1 MRLLVCTLTIVLPL
15 GAADSRSLLP
25 DGREFATWER
35 PLRFT
40 KTYWVDNRDVSASDT
55 NPGTEA
61 RPFRTINNAAQVL
74 LPGERVLI
82 KTGIYRERIMPAHGG
97 SGPEK
102 MIAYEAAPGATVVI
116 KGSRLVK
123 SGWRPST
130 GWLLGR
136 RGEPES
142 PAAKIYELD
151 LSLLKIGGT
160 NPFGL
165 PNMPQRRAD
174 TANIGLPPQGLRP
187 YLLTQGMVF
196 VDGGRLEQVEA
207 YRELGQK
214 DGRFWCEYD
223 GMKIHV
229 RLPGDADPATRD
241 VEVVVQDTVLRPRE
255 RGLGYIRLKGL
266 TFEHAANPFPRPQRG
281 MVSAN
286 RGHHWIIE
294 GCTLRHANSVALDIG
309 NESPDA
315 DGGPVNGYSIV
326 RRNHVSEAGI
336 CGIAGTELGKG
347 ALVEE
352 NLVEH
357 IGWQNA
363 EPAWESAGIKLH
375 SAVDSL
381 LRNNVIRHIRYAA
394 GIWLDWA
401 NVNTRVT
408 GNVIVD
414 VQDALHGGIFLEA
427 SLQPNMIDNNIV
439 WKVTPG
445 VIGGPRGLQ
454 RRGGHGILTTG
465 SDEDVIA
472 HNLIAF
478 CAGAGFVAQTSESRI
493 IQTRG
498 GTARWNKLLNNI
510 FLSCERSVD
519 FPHKANT
526 AEGNLYSAREPYGGA
541 GLNWIE
547 TPQPLRLDLA
557 AWRKYFGFDKQG
569 AYADIDAELDPDTL
583 MLKWRCSG
591 DVPDLATVT
600 HFTRDLMGGE
610 AAATRKPGPLVV
622 LPSRFTAV
630 SIDPRGSGP
639 TP

>member
-1 MRLLVCTLTIVLPL
+1 MCAILSPLL
-15 GAADSRSLLP
+15 AADSRSLLP
-25 DGREFATWER
+25 DGREFVTWEK

-40 KTYWVDNRDVSASDT
+40 RTYYVDNRNASASDT
-55 NPGTEA
+55 NPGTEIQ
-61 RPFRTINNAAQVL
+61 PFRSINKAAQVL
-74 LPGERVLI
+74 QPGERVLI
-82 KTGIYRERIMPAHGG
+82 KTGVYRERVVPARGG
-97 SGPEK
+97 SGPEQ
-102 MIAYEAAPGATVVI
+102 MIGYEAAPGATVVI

-123 SGWRPST
+123 IGWRPST

-136 RGEPES
+136 RTAPES
-142 PAAKIYELD
+142 PPAVKIYELD
-151 LSLLKIGGT
+151 LSPLQIEGP

-187 YLLTQGMVF
+187 YLLMQGMVF
-196 VDGGRLEQVEA
+196 VDGRRLEQVA
-207 YRELGQK
+207 TYRELGQG

-223 GMKIHV
+223 GMRIHA
-229 RLPGDADPATRD
+229 RMPGDADPAARE
-241 VEVVVQDTVLRPRE
+241 VELVVQDTVLRPRE

-294 GCTLRHANSVALDIG
+294 DCTLRHANSVALDIG

-315 DGGPVNGYSIV
+315 DGGPLNGYSIV

-347 ALVEE
+347 ALVED
-352 NLVEH
+352 NLVEY
-357 IGWQNA
+357 IGWQDA

-414 VQDALHGGIFLEA
+414 IQDALHGGIFLEA
-427 SLQPNMIDNNIV
+427 SLQPNMIDHNIV

-445 VIGGPRGLQ
+445 LIGGPQGLG

-465 SDEDVIA
+465 SDEDIIA
-472 HNLIAF
+472 HNLVAY

-510 FLSCERSVD
+510 FLSCERSID
-519 FPHKANT
+519 FPHKDNT
-526 AEGNLYSAREPYGGA
+526 AEGNLYSAREPRDGA

-557 AWRKYFGFDKQG
+557 AWQKYFGFDKQG
-569 AYADIDAELDPDTL
+569 RSAEIEAELDPDAL

-591 DVPDLATVT
+591 DVPELATAT
-600 HFTRDLMGGE
+600 HFTHDLMGGE
-610 AAATRKPGPLVV
+610 AAATRKPGPLLA
-622 LPSRFTAV
+622 LPSRLTSV
-630 SIDPRGSGP
+630 SIDPRGSGR